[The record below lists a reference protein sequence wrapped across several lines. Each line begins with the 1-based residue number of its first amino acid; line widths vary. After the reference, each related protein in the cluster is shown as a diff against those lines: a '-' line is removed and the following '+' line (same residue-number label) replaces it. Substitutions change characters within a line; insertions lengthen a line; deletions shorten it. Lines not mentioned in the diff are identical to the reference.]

1 MILGEL
7 EQQKVL
13 LFLHHSQEKSVFL
26 LVCLGTMC
34 SFNLGVLKYSLNAF
48 HVEIPCA
55 SNLEG
60 FKIGRENYIISS
72 VQYAYHI
79 GHCHCYMLLN
89 HLHPILT
96 QQ

>member
-1 MILGEL
+1 MR
-7 EQQKVL
+7 
-13 LFLHHSQEKSVFL
+13 
-26 LVCLGTMC
+26 
-34 SFNLGVLKYSLNAF
+34 SFNLGVLKYFLGEF
-48 HVEIPCA
+48 HMEIARA

-72 VQYAYHI
+72 FQYAYHI
-79 GHCHCYMLLN
+79 GHSHYYMLVN